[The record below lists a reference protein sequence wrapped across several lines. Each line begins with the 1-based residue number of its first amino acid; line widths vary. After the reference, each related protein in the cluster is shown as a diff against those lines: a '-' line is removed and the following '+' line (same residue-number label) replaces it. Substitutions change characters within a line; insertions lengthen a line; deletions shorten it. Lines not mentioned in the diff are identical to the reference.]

1 MRHLNRIF
9 LFSLPLLALL
19 ATGCGGGTLIGNASQ
34 TVYFNNPGTQT
45 VGSQLALSAMTS
57 SGLMVSF
64 TSTTPSICT
73 VSGTTAT
80 LVAAGTC
87 TIDASAGGNITY
99 APATQVAQSFTV
111 NPAIAPNTTIY
122 IAGYVVAT
130 PTSQSGFVTDAAVW
144 KLASGST
151 TATATTLASPSSLI
165 NSQANGVAVSGSDV
179 YVAGTAFNSSY
190 NDEDYAVLWVNGTAT
205 LLAPPSGMAY
215 SSANAIAV
223 SGSNVYVAGTAWN
236 SNSSSYQYEYAVLWV
251 NGTATLLAP
260 PSGMAYSLANAITVS
275 GSNVY
280 VAGTAWV
287 YNSDGSAV
295 VWANGTAT
303 TLSSPSGLAGG
314 YNATGI
320 AVSGGNV
327 YVSGYTKP
335 HSGYETAFSWL
346 NSGPATTLPL
356 LPGSIPENYFANGIT
371 VLGGDVYIVGSGL
384 NGATGISGAAF
395 WVNGTATS
403 LPLPSNAIES
413 ADGTQANGIAFS
425 GSDMYA
431 VGRYSGEVSV
441 DYGQSEIAAY
451 WVNGAP
457 AALLPMPSNTYES
470 SASAVAVATQ

>member
-179 YVAGTAFNSSY
+179 YVAGTALSTPNGES
-190 NDEDYAVLWVNGTAT
+190 AV
-205 LLAPPSGMAY
+205 
-215 SSANAIAV
+215 I
-223 SGSNVYVAGTAWN
+223 
-236 SNSSSYQYEYAVLWV
+236 WV